1 MRFSFFFNEALGS
14 MRRNWVM
21 AMAAVIT
28 VFISMA
34 ILGAVLATRYNLDQ
48 GATSLKNRVLIEVF
62 IKDEVNSDDAQ
73 VKQLEAKIRAMPEVK
88 QESVRYI
95 SKDEAL
101 RRFEEKFGQTITDN
115 LPRNPLPASYEIQ
128 VNDPDDVDKVASRFF
143 DDPMVDNAPGT
154 HNGVRYAKE
163 TVRKMLGTIRLVEYG
178 MWAVTI
184 IISAAAIL
192 LISTTVRLSIF
203 ARRREVEIMRLVG
216 ATNWFIRWPYLM
228 EGFITGF
235 IGSLLAAVTVWG
247 ANYAIYD
254 WILGSD
260 LRFLSVKVY
269 PVWLQ
274 DASWPLGLLPTLVL
288 FGAALG
294 AVGSVI
300 AMRRYLRV

>member
-1 MRFSFFFNEALGS
+1 MRLGFFLGEALGS
-14 MRRNWVM
+14 LRRNWIM
-21 AMAAVIT
+21 TLAAVLT
-28 VFISMA
+28 VFISMVT
-34 ILGAVLATRYNLDQ
+34 LGLVLVLNSNLNE
-48 GATSLKNRVLIEVF
+48 GTESLKERVVIEVF
-62 IKDEVNSDDAQ
+62 LKDSAPADQIKR
-73 VKQLEAKIRAMPEVK
+73 LESKIAAMGEVK
-88 QESVRYI
+88 TYRYI
-95 SKDEAL
+95 SKEEAL
-101 RRFEEKFGQTITDN
+101 RIFKKRLGDDGASMLDN
-115 LPRNPLPASYEIQ
+115 LPNNPLPASYRIWAKDANQ
-128 VNDPDDVDKVASRFF
+128 VDRIARRFF
-143 DDPMVDNAPGT
+143 EDPVVDNTPGT
-154 HNGVRYAKE
+154 HDGVRYAQA
-163 TVRKMLGTIRLVEYG
+163 TVRKMLGTIGFITKSMWGATALFAVAG
-178 MWAVTI
+178 M
-184 IISAAAIL
+184 L
-192 LISTTVRLSIF
+192 LITTTVRLSIF
-203 ARRREVEIMRLVG
+203 ARRNEIEIMRLVG